1 VSDFYAGDVIKTR
14 LEAVGAVTAL
24 VGAPP
29 SRIYKGR
36 TPQNPAYPCI
46 VYKQGGSRRLQGTYS
61 DPGYA
66 MVTVQV
72 ISLGVS
78 QDEAD
83 SVDKQV
89 RLALE
94 RFGSSQPAGIPFAG
108 GTLYDIKP
116 GSSAQG
122 YAPEVDKDF
131 VTTDYEIH
139 HLETTP

>member
-1 VSDFYAGDVIKTR
+1 MSDFYAGDVIKTR
-14 LEAVGAVTAL
+14 LQAVGAVTSL
-24 VGAPP
+24 LGAADAV
-29 SRIYKGR
+29 YLGK

-46 VYKQGGSRRLQGTYS
+46 EYSQISSRRLQGTYN

-72 ISLGVS
+72 VVLAATM
-78 QDEAD
+78 DAAYT
-83 SVDKQV
+83 VDKQV

-108 GTLYDIKP
+108 GTLYDIEP
-116 GSSAQG
+116 GSTASG
-122 YAPEVDKDF
+122 YAPEVDKNF
-131 VTTDYEIH
+131 VTTDYTVC